1 MPVYKYKTFEEAEK
15 KALWNFKPDEAYF
28 ERVIKLFD
36 LAQRLNPVRY
46 PRGVFKY
53 RTLEEAN
60 KQSEEWLMS
69 HCLKKNLNKSEK

>member
-1 MPVYKYKTFEEAEK
+1 MPVYKYKTFDEAEK
-15 KALWNFKPDEAYF
+15 TLWNFNPDEAYF

-69 HCLKKNLNKSEK
+69 HCLQKNLNKRGK